1 MVPPGGAG
9 IWGELVPDHPS
20 KYAPAFLPSAQ
31 STPAAPS
38 FPSDSTRAPWNLAR
52 AVSPILNCA
61 RELRFPSSL
70 GKSQLSYFLI
80 PLLSAGDSGSCVI
93 IAVGSMVSV
102 GVTHLPAHVIE
113 FPVPMRTLWEQ
124 RQQGSLACGDHRGT
138 SYVEESREDE
148 NSIL

>member
-1 MVPPGGAG
+1 M
-9 IWGELVPDHPS
+9 
-20 KYAPAFLPSAQ
+20 
-31 STPAAPS
+31 
-38 FPSDSTRAPWNLAR
+38 
-52 AVSPILNCA
+52 SPILSCA
-61 RELRFPSSL
+61 RELRFPFSL